1 MLHLLAATATGL
13 NSLAHLV
20 HQPLGSFALLVAL
33 AMLVPPLFRRT
44 GLPDLVGLLLAGVL
58 MGPSVLNLLQPEGE
72 TLQLVSDIGAIYLLF
87 IVGLEIDLEEFNR
100 VRSRSLTI
108 GVLHF
113 VGGIAT
119 GGAIGALLGYP
130 LCLLYTSPSPRDE

>member
-87 IVGLEIDLEEFNR
+87 IVGLEIDLE
-100 VRSRSLTI
+100 
-108 GVLHF
+108 
-113 VGGIAT
+113 
-119 GGAIGALLGYP
+119 
-130 LCLLYTSPSPRDE
+130 

>member
-1 MLHLLAATATGL
+1 MVHLLAAASPGFT
-13 NSLAHLV
+13 SLSHLA

-58 MGPSVLNLLQPEGE
+58 MGPSSLNLLQPDGE

-87 IVGLEIDLEEFNR
+87 IVGLEIDLDEFNR

-108 GVLHF
+108 GILHLS
-113 VGGIAT
+113 VA
-119 GGAIGALLGYP
+119 
-130 LCLLYTSPSPRDE
+130 